1 MFTASPR
8 NWRCDI
14 PVTRKLPMTKS
25 RNAPSTSWDTSIP
38 TDKVQVK
45 VEGGWI
51 TLSGQVE
58 WYYQK
63 VSAESAVRRISGVKG
78 VSNMATIKPRVQ
90 PSDVKGRIES
100 ALKRKAG

>member
-14 PVTRKLPMTKS
+14 PATRKLPMTKS
-25 RNAPSTSWDTSIP
+25 RDAPSTFFSWDASIP

-58 WYYQK
+58 WYYEK
-63 VSAESAVRRISGVKG
+63 LSAESAVRRISGVKG
-78 VSNMATIKPRVQ
+78 VSDMLTTCSLPTSRVV
-90 PSDVKGRIES
+90 SRVRLN
-100 ALKRKAG
+100 AKRA